1 MILEK
6 KSSRVGVEVVHLS
19 RCSQLATAKADKA
32 DAEENAALR
41 AQLCEAKAA
50 RYGFA
55 PLGTHNPA
63 FAR

>member
-1 MILEK
+1 VFAA
-6 KSSRVGVEVVHLS
+6 RYGQGRH
-19 RCSQLATAKADKA
+19 
-32 DAEENAALR
+32 AEENAALR

-55 PLGTHNPA
+55 PLGTQNPA